1 MKKIKVDKPLVELTG
16 DEMAQIMWEKIKT
29 KIIKPFLE
37 ININTFDLSIK
48 NRDETNDQITVDAAN
63 AIIEHSVGVKC
74 ATITPDD
81 KRVKE
86 FNLKKKYPSPNGTIR
101 NILKGTIFR
110 EPIICKNIPKTVTHW
125 DKPVIIAR
133 HAFGD
138 IYKASDLKICEHGD
152 LFLEFVPKNNTN
164 VVRKKVTSFSGNG
177 VALSMFNEDESIKN
191 FAISCFN
198 YALNKKVPVFLSTKN
213 TILQNY
219 DERFKEIFEEI
230 FKKEFKEKFEHL
242 GITYEHR
249 LIDDMVACLMKWSG
263 GFIWACKNYD
273 GDVMSDLVAQGYGSL
288 GLMTSILQ
296 SPDGK
301 IIETEAAHGTVT
313 SHFRQFEQ
321 GKETSTNPI
330 ASIFAW
336 TQGLWHRGR
345 IDKNKELMNFST
357 MVEKSAINTI
367 ENGFM
372 TKDLALMVTPSQK
385 WLTTDELLDEI
396 SKEISKTISY

>member
-1 MKKIKVDKPLVELTG
+1 MKKIKVDKPLIELTG